1 MVIKKTPGRGCRY
14 LGSGLRLRHT
24 RGGEAR
30 PWTNCCWDCARA
42 GSRLADDPEPKVSA
56 AKIDSDFRKGSCTD
70 QKCYSVLCASK
81 RTRGAVVLTPA
92 ARSSPWKTAFASVR
106 KKSFPMTGQS

>member
-1 MVIKKTPGRGCRY
+1 VIGWKRDVVIKKTPGRGCRY

-56 AKIDSDFRKGSCTD
+56 AKIDSDFGMDHAQIKSAT
-70 QKCYSVLCASK
+70 ASFA
-81 RTRGAVVLTPA
+81 RPRGRA
-92 ARSSPWKTAFASVR
+92 AL
-106 KKSFPMTGQS
+106 